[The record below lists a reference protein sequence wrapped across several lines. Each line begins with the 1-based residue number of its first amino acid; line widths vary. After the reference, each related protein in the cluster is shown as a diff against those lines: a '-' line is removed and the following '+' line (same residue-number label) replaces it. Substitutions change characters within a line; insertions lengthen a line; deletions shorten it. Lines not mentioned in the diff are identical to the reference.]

1 MPMQAKR
8 LRANAEEDLCKRR
21 IFMDEK
27 ESQLSEV
34 RPETRPQKKSGHP
47 VLRWMALL
55 LLAFGLG
62 VLLIIFAFFVPAR
75 QKLDTDNA
83 TITGDTGQIATL
95 QASNA
100 TLQKNLATTTLH
112 MYVLEALSG
121 ARGAS
126 LAVATGDNAGAQLSL
141 TQTSQALDAL
151 SPLLGADHQDVLTA
165 MQKSAAQA
173 LSDVK
178 TDLKSAQPELD
189 QLTKNLAQLEV
200 NLFANP

>member
-1 MPMQAKR
+1 MQAER
-8 LRANAEEDLCKRR
+8 LRATAEEAFYIRR

-27 ESQLSEV
+27 ESKLSEV
-34 RPETRPQKKSGHP
+34 RPETRPQKKSLRAA
-47 VLRWMALL
+47 LRWMALL
-55 LLAFGLG
+55 LVAFGLG

-75 QKLDTDNA
+75 QKLDTDNV
-83 TITGDTGQIATL
+83 TITGNTGQIATL

-100 TLQKNLATTTLH
+100 SLQKNLDAATLH

-173 LSDVK
+173 SIDVK

-200 NLFANP
+200 NLFATP